1 MTGYA
6 TLATELRWLSDDD
19 GLISQKMN
27 EAADAIETL
36 IRERDEALAEVE
48 RLKAAEIA
56 GREVLLPMKREQAQ
70 RFAKEIEK
78 EARAKAIDEAAAV
91 TDGLILAGDYSIMK
105 AHILSN
111 AKAAILALKDAPPDP
126 VK

>member
-1 MTGYA
+1 MTDYA
-6 TLATELRWLSDDD
+6 TLARELQWLSDDD